1 MKLCNERII
10 NSITLRN
17 LRLDFSKEITSQF
30 SLHGSGQLIDL
41 LNLFSIVV
49 QLLKVCKG
57 FLKDFL
63 RFFNFLQI
71 SQIFR
76 LSLDRFFNTHPC

>member
-71 SQIFR
+71 SQFFR
-76 LSLDRFFNTHPC
+76 VSVNRFFNTHPC